1 MKNMLDENIIRKCWK
16 RRAASFFDIFTLK
29 HFNEMIEDYIH
40 DAQQNQTSYDP
51 EYDQEIYND
60 AFLIFNVLS
69 AHKITLANYE
79 RFFLPATNSTESYAT
94 TKTRRDFGIA
104 LAVASNGTAALLL
117 HGKRTVHSQSHI
129 PLFID
134 ANSVCTITPTSTT
147 GKLIKLSRIIIW
159 DEASMIN

>member
-1 MKNMLDENIIRKCWK
+1 MRISLENAGSDVKGHGDIIDHTYSVSPKETGRYYLWLLLFKIPG
-16 RRAASFFDIFTLK
+16 AASFFDIFTLK

-94 TKTRRDFGIA
+94 TVSSEISK
-104 LAVASNGTAALLL
+104 
-117 HGKRTVHSQSHI
+117 
-129 PLFID
+129 
-134 ANSVCTITPTSTT
+134 
-147 GKLIKLSRIIIW
+147 
-159 DEASMIN
+159 EINLCMENQKKAI